1 MPDAEAACKGPV
13 YACRVGLS
21 EELAT
26 MAAAAAGHAG
36 PGETV
41 AGILAAEPAAG
52 ARVYLCAYASNG
64 RTTWLALD
72 ARGEPLADRAAVRE
86 AASIAALCEVAAEA
100 AGGGDLGEL
109 RSQLVALRLRE
120 RPPGIDEAEEAALA
134 LERGAA
140 PGRLARLPRR
150 GRRGHAPA
158 RAGAGGDRAVAVRG
172 GDEVRRRRRRLARR
186 RRRGRLPARPQ
197 LGVAV
202 NLS

>member
-134 LERGAA
+134 LERAVGAPPRVASPAYLDGVGAA
-140 PGRLARLPRR
+140 TLRLERALGETGPSPFAEAMKSAVGAVDSLAADVEAGYRL
-150 GRRGHAPA
+150 
-158 RAGAGGDRAVAVRG
+158 V
-172 GDEVRRRRRRLARR
+172 
-186 RRRGRLPARPQ
+186 
-197 LGVAV
+197 
-202 NLS
+202 LS